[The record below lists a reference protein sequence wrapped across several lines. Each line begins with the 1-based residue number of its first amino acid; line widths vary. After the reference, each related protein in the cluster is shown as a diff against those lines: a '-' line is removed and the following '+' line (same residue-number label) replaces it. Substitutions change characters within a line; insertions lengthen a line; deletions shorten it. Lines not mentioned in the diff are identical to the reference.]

1 MTNRGKGW
9 VCEIDEKIVG
19 FSIADLIGNNIWALF
34 VMPGYDKRG
43 IGRRLHEMMLEWYFN
58 QTADSVWL
66 ETDPGTR
73 AEHFYRKSGWSEV
86 SVHEKRGIKF
96 EMTFNNWNKTMKH
109 RSE

>member
-43 IGRRLHEMMLEWYFN
+43 I
-58 QTADSVWL
+58 
-66 ETDPGTR
+66 
-73 AEHFYRKSGWSEV
+73 
-86 SVHEKRGIKF
+86 
-96 EMTFNNWNKTMKH
+96 
-109 RSE
+109 